1 MAKEK
6 LSYESAFE
14 ELQSIVNAIDS
25 ESVSVDELATKVE
38 RASELIKFCSKKL
51 RDTERV
57 LLIGSFA
64 TWMMRVR
71 NPKPRT
77 AIYLFKHGE
86 IINS

>member
-14 ELQSIVNAIDS
+14 ELQSIVNAIDN

-51 RDTERV
+51 RDTESAVDQIIRDMDDE
-57 LLIGSFA
+57 S
-64 TWMMRVR
+64 
-71 NPKPRT
+71 PKPE
-77 AIYLFKHGE
+77 AKDGDLPF
-86 IINS
+86 

>member
-14 ELQSIVNAIDS
+14 ELQSIVNAIDN

-51 RDTERV
+51 RDTESAVDR
-57 LLIGSFA
+57 IIRDMDDES
-64 TWMMRVR
+64 
-71 NPKPRT
+71 PKPESKDGD
-77 AIYLFKHGE
+77 LPF
-86 IINS
+86 